1 MGYPNQRCAL
11 FIGKTNHFSLALYV
25 VFDTVHYCTV
35 HTLALPELNSSL
47 SEYWLRCPKPS
58 STVHTSR
65 QDLGIYYFISSN
77 KYRLH
82 MSIIYVLCTF

>member
-25 VFDTVHYCTV
+25 VFDTVHYSTYC
-35 HTLALPELNSSL
+35 TLALPELNSSL

-65 QDLGIYYFISSN
+65 QDFGIYYFISSN